1 VRDGAGRIE
10 LTRPARAGADAGPA
24 VAKTAGP
31 FSVRWS
37 RPTKGLRSAVRLI
50 LPLIALP
57 DLAAEARPPIL
68 DMHLH
73 ARRASYD
80 GSDAPPICAPPTAQ
94 PHWDNGRPRDSGLHE
109 PSCPDPLPPARSAD
123 QLLGETVAILE
134 RRNIIAMVSGEPGD
148 VARWRAAAPERVIA
162 GLDLRVAPRPPG
174 AALPARSAQEVRALH
189 DAGAFEV
196 LGEVMAQ
203 YEGIAPADPRLEP
216 YWALA
221 EARGI
226 PVGLHLGPGGPGDPY
241 GGSPLYRARAT
252 SALGLEEV
260 LVRHPRLRLYIMHA
274 GYPLIDDLLA
284 LLYAHPQVYVDISAI
299 VATEPRPAFHL
310 YLRRMIE
317 AGFGDRIMFGTDQG
331 IWPGLIEAA
340 IRSIE
345 EAPFLSEA
353 QRRDIFYNNA
363 ARFLRLSDEQI
374 ARHHAM

>member
-1 VRDGAGRIE
+1 MR
-10 LTRPARAGADAGPA
+10 L
-24 VAKTAGP
+24 
-31 FSVRWS
+31 
-37 RPTKGLRSAVRLI
+37 RLI
-50 LPLIALP
+50 ARFILLPLALSVP
-57 DLAAEARPPIL
+57 AAAEARPPIL

-80 GSDAPPICAPPTAQ
+80 GSRAPPICAPPPSQ
-94 PHWDNGRPRDSGLHE
+94 PHWNNEQPLDSGLYE
-109 PSCPDPLPPARSAD
+109 PVCPDPLPPALTAD
-123 QLLGETVAILE
+123 QLMRETVAILE

-162 GLDLRVAPRPPG
+162 GLDLRIAPRPAG
-174 AALPARSAQEVRALH
+174 APLPARSAEEVRALH

-226 PVGLHLGPGGPGDPY
+226 PVGLHLGPGGPGDAHA
-241 GGSPLYRARAT
+241 GSPLYRARGS

-310 YLRRMIE
+310 YLRRIVE
-317 AGFGDRIMFGTDQG
+317 AGFGERIMFGTDQG
-331 IWPGLIEAA
+331 IWPGLIEGA

>member
-1 VRDGAGRIE
+1 M
-10 LTRPARAGADAGPA
+10 
-24 VAKTAGP
+24 AGP
-31 FSVRWS
+31 FSMGYP
-37 RPTKGLRSAVRLI
+37 RPRKGLRLAVRLI
-50 LPLIALP
+50 LALLALP
-57 DLAAEARPPIL
+57 APAAAEARPPIL

-73 ARRASYD
+73 ARRASWD
-80 GSDAPPICAPPTAQ
+80 GSGAPPICAPPAAH
-94 PHWDNGRPRDSGLHE
+94 PHWDNDRPLDSGLHE
-109 PSCPDPLPPARSAD
+109 PSCRDPLPPARSAD
-123 QLLGETVAILE
+123 QLMRETVAILE

-162 GLDLRVAPRPPG
+162 GLDLRVTPRPGTP
-174 AALPARSAQEVRALH
+174 LPARSEEEVRALH

-196 LGEVMAQ
+196 LGEMMAQ
-203 YEGIAPADPRLEP
+203 YEGITPADQRLEP
-216 YWALA
+216 VWALA

-241 GGSPLYRARAT
+241 GGSPRYRAQAG

-284 LLYAHPQVYVDISAI
+284 LLHAHPQVYVDISAI
-299 VATEPRPAFHL
+299 VATEPRAAFYL
-310 YLRRMIE
+310 YLQRIVE

-331 IWPGLIEAA
+331 VWPQLIEAA

-353 QRRDIFYNNA
+353 QKRDIFYNNA